1 MEVLINAV
9 KVDET
14 TVFEYVS
21 NPKRAGFKAHARYE
35 RYQAATT
42 LEEYNEIMSSDED
55 KKYAKPDL
63 RYDEDNGHLKLYNT
77 DGDLISIAKAK
88 AEKTA

>member
-1 MEVLINAV
+1 MSILINAV

-14 TVFEYVS
+14 TVFEYKT

-35 RYQAATT
+35 RYQHATT
-42 LEEYNEIMSSDED
+42 LAEYNEIMSSDAD

-63 RYDEDNGHLKLYNT
+63 RYDEEHGHLKLY
-77 DGDLISIAKAK
+77 D
-88 AEKTA
+88 AEGNWLNEPQPEAE

>member
-1 MEVLINAV
+1 MSILINAV

-14 TVFEYVS
+14 TRFEYVP

-35 RYQAATT
+35 RYQKAET
-42 LEEYNEIMSSDED
+42 LDEYNEIMSSDAD

-63 RYDEDNGHLKLYNT
+63 RYDEEHGHLKLYN
-77 DGDLISIAKAK
+77 
-88 AEKTA
+88 AEGEWLNPPKTEAE